1 MNAASHSK
9 GVINEVL
16 EVRLSHFS
24 GFYSASLLGTSPIF
38 SFPHMVDLSVH
49 CLKPQTTNLQWEVNY
64 IFIMIFS
71 IYKSN
76 ILLNQ

>member
-24 GFYSASLLGTSPIF
+24 GSHYASLLGTSPNFLHF
-38 SFPHMVDLSVH
+38 SCSGSIDALSE
-49 CLKPQTTNLQWEVNY
+49 TNLQLEANY
-64 IFIMIFS
+64 IFIIVFY
-71 IYKSN
+71 YKSN
-76 ILLNQ
+76 I